1 MSNSFTSNSFA
12 RSGIAPNNATHRHL
26 FHCAAVLL
34 ALAAATVVTVP
45 KLETAAV
52 SATDIGAQTAVI
64 NAPDTT
70 AGCLQ
75 SWPYYER
82 SCLRDSHQQLGD
94 TRAVRLIAT
103 GAPVSRH
110 ASHQ

>member
-34 ALAAATVVTVP
+34 ALAAAAVVTMP

-52 SATDIGAQTAVI
+52 STPDIGAQTVAI
-64 NAPDTT
+64 NAPDTSG
-70 AGCLQ
+70 GCLQ

-82 SCLRDSHQQLGD
+82 SCLRDGRQQDGN

-103 GAPVSRH
+103 GSPASRR